1 VIRRLFVVL
10 ALLAFVAVAAVPLI
24 SAQAY
29 DPLDPLPKAG
39 YCLLTEWNSET
50 GTRECVLRVA
60 IPRMWAL
67 GRTNAAGELSNQWC
81 ALISEQRP
89 GVDIASDICFENP
102 WRYNVVICYG
112 AVYSDNTWD
121 CDAAVGGADHRM
133 AVENLIP
140 IYERHLQRVADL
152 SN

>member
-1 VIRRLFVVL
+1 VTRRLTVLL
-10 ALLAFVAVAAVPLI
+10 ALVAFVMAAAVPFVA
-24 SAQAY
+24 AQAY
-29 DPLDPLPKAG
+29 DPLPKVG
-39 YCLLTEWNSET
+39 DCVQIDERWQN
-50 GTRECVLRVA
+50 GHIVGMECGVEVV
-60 IPRMWAL
+60 IPRMWAV
-67 GRTNAAGELSNQWC
+67 GVTNADGELSNRWC

-89 GVDIASDICFENP
+89 GVDAASDICFENA

-140 IYERHLQRVADL
+140 VYERHLQRVADL
-152 SN
+152 TN